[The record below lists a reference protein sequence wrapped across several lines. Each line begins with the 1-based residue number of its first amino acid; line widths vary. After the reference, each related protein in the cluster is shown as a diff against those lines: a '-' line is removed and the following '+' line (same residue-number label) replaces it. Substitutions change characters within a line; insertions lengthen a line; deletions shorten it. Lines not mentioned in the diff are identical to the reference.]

1 MPNHTS
7 LHFGIA
13 ALAFVL
19 VATLAPHMARAQ
31 SQNPPADQQAQP
43 TADSAAD
50 AARKAKAD
58 KPKPAKKVFTD
69 DDISSLKSGGLSVVG
84 EKASDPS
91 PADAGKSGAKPISAA
106 TSKNAKDE
114 AYWRGRAQ
122 KIRDQMNAVDQEIA
136 TLRDEIKKGGN
147 AGFDAQ
153 SGRNQNVVFFEDR
166 SAKLRNLEKKRDDLQ
181 KQMDALEEEARRADV
196 PIGWLR

>member
-1 MPNHTS
+1 MSNHARARV
-7 LHFGIA
+7 GIA
-13 ALAFVL
+13 ALA
-19 VATLAPHMARAQ
+19 LALFAAPSPRMANAQ

-43 TADSAAD
+43 TADSPAD

-58 KPKPAKKVFTD
+58 KPKAKKVFTD
-69 DDISSLKSGGLSVVG
+69 DDLSSLKSGGLSVVG
-84 EKASDPS
+84 EKDSGS
-91 PADAGKSGAKPISAA
+91 SSADAGKSGAKPAA
-106 TSKNAKDE
+106 AAAGKKDE
-114 AYWRGRAQ
+114 AYWRERAQ
-122 KIRDQMNAVDQEIA
+122 RIRDQMNAVDQQIA
-136 TLRDEIKKGGN
+136 ALKDEVKKGGN

-153 SGRNQNVVFFEDR
+153 TGRNQNVVFFEDR